1 VASDPLRTLWWLPER
16 PDNGCVIAGNWFL
29 LGAPWDC
36 SGFGRGEQAAPDA
49 LRTAGLSA
57 LVGRDLGDAA
67 TVIDSAQRDEH
78 TGVLALR
85 ETVRA
90 AHALANALAQALHVL
105 PGRRPL
111 VVGGDCSI
119 LLGIFPALRRQV
131 GPAGLWFLDG
141 HPDYLDGPASDTGE
155 TADMDLAVLTG
166 AGAAPLVTL
175 AGAPPMVPASAAV
188 LLGHR
193 TGGLDAGA
201 AAELARLPTDLRRI
215 DAATVVGDPAGAGQR
230 AAAWLANTGRGVW
243 LHLDLD
249 VIDPQSLPAVTYP
262 QPGGLDWD
270 QLAATVAPLARSPRL
285 LGVSVADFRP
295 DLDPTGG
302 LAVRVLEVLE
312 RTLP

>member
-1 VASDPLRTLWWLPER
+1 M
-16 PDNGCVIAGNWFL
+16 IADDWFL

-36 SGFGRGEQAAPDA
+36 SGSGRGEEAAPDA
-49 LRTAGLSA
+49 LRAVGLSA
-57 LVGRDLGDAA
+57 LVGRDVGDAD
-67 TVIDSAQRDEH
+67 TRIESRQRDEH
-78 TGVLALR
+78 TGVRALW

-90 AHALANALAQALHVL
+90 AHALADALAEAMQDL
-105 PGRRPL
+105 PHRRPL

-119 LLGIFPALRRQV
+119 LLGIFPALRTQV

-141 HPDYLDGPASDTGE
+141 HPDYLDGHASDTGE

-166 AGAAPLVTL
+166 EGAAPLVTL
-175 AGAPPMVPASAAV
+175 AGASPMVPVGDVV
-188 LLGHR
+188 LVGHR
-193 TGGLDAGA
+193 TGDLDVGA
-201 AAELARLPTDLRRI
+201 AAELARLPPVLRRI
-215 DAATVVGDPAGAGQR
+215 DAATVATDPAAAGQR
-230 AAAWLANTGRGVW
+230 AAAWLARTGCGAW

-249 VIDPQSLPAVTYP
+249 VMDPVSLPALTYP

-270 QLAATVAPLARSPRL
+270 QLAAVLRPLVRSPRL

-302 LAVRVLEVLE
+302 LAVRVVDVLK

>member
-1 VASDPLRTLWWLPER
+1 MNAAS
-16 PDNGCVIAGNWFL
+16 WFL

-36 SGFGRGEQAAPDA
+36 SGAGRGERAAPDA
-49 LRTAGLSA
+49 LRAAGLSG

-67 TVIDSAQRDEH
+67 TVIDSTRRDEP
-78 TGVLALR
+78 TGVLALP

-90 AHALANALAQALHVL
+90 ARVLAGALAGALREL

-119 LLGIFPALRRQV
+119 LLGILPAVRERV
-131 GPAGLWFLDG
+131 GPVGLWFLDG
-141 HPDYLDGPASDTGE
+141 HPDYLDGPTSDTGE

-166 AGAAPLVTL
+166 DGPAPLVTL
-175 AGAPPMVPASAAV
+175 AGAPPMVPVADAV

-193 TGGLDAGA
+193 TGDLDEGA
-201 AAELARLPTDLRRI
+201 AAELARLPDDLRRI
-215 DAATVVGDPAGAGQR
+215 DAVSMVRDPAAAGRR
-230 AAAWLANTGRGVW
+230 AAAWLAGAGRGAW

-249 VIDPQSLPAVTYP
+249 VLDPEALPAVTYP

-270 QLAATVAPLARSPRL
+270 QLAAALTPLARSPRL
-285 LGVSVADFRP
+285 RGVSVADFRP
-295 DLDPTGG
+295 DLDPTGE
-302 LAVRVLEVLE
+302 LAGRVVEVLE